1 VKGVVIL
8 RGLWDG
14 MGYSENGSGHCME
27 RKVHDYCIGKDTGN
41 DDTGDTHG
49 VWQMWSLDATR
60 DTGDCSQSDFT

>member
-1 VKGVVIL
+1 
-8 RGLWDG
+8 
-14 MGYSENGSGHCME
+14 MGHSENGSGHCME

-60 DTGDCSQSDFT
+60 DTRDCSQSDLT